1 MPILCLGFGAMSP
14 HFLVVGITKTYK
26 LDKNKVGEC
35 TIGWCCT
42 ILVWTYTLQKS
53 EISDSNQNLNHMC
66 AYAAICFYYCD
77 EILLECWVEDFV
89 H

>member
-35 TIGWCCT
+35 TIGCCCT
-42 ILVWTYTLQKS
+42 VLVWTYTLQRS
-53 EISDSNQNLNHMC
+53 EISDSNQNPKRMC
-66 AYAAICFYYCD
+66 VYAAISLF
-77 EILLECWVEDFV
+77 LLL
-89 H
+89 